1 MPLIGF
7 LGGGLL
13 GPSAPYVAAFRKELS
28 EIGYVEGQNLAI
40 KYRRAKDNYDRLPAL
55 AANLVSRKVDLI
67 AALQRR
73 SP

>member
-28 EIGYVEGQNLAI
+28 EIGYVEGDQI
-40 KYRRAKDNYDRLPAL
+40 PAGEGQL
-55 AANLVSRKVDLI
+55 
-67 AALQRR
+67 
-73 SP
+73 

>member
-28 EIGYVEGQNLAI
+28 ELGYVEGDQISAGERQL
-40 KYRRAKDNYDRLPAL
+40 
-55 AANLVSRKVDLI
+55 
-67 AALQRR
+67 
-73 SP
+73 

>member
-1 MPLIGF
+1 MPLIRF

-13 GPSAPYVAAFRKELS
+13 GPSAPYVAAFRKRSWAKLVTS
-28 EIGYVEGQNLAI
+28 RAI
-40 KYRRAKDNYDRLPAL
+40 KYRRVKDNYDRLPAL
-55 AANLVSRKVDLI
+55 ATNLVSRKADLI